1 MTARDVLV
9 ASVVFFIL
17 AIAFFVTFSFV
28 TNVYD
33 RIIQNTIV
41 ASSSDAVSAL
51 EGGKSMTNRMDYVYF
66 AIFIGIV
73 LSIMI
78 TGWFTGGHPIFMFIY
93 FIFIVITVV
102 LSMFFSNIYV
112 DVTAM
117 PAFSAVNVESAFP
130 LMNTIMLQLPIIMSI
145 IGIIGMVVMF
155 AKPGI
160 EGSGGNL

>member
-1 MTARDVLV
+1 
-9 ASVVFFIL
+9 
-17 AIAFFVTFSFV
+17 
-28 TNVYD
+28 
-33 RIIQNTIV
+33 
-41 ASSSDAVSAL
+41 
-51 EGGKSMTNRMDYVYF
+51 
-66 AIFIGIV
+66 
-73 LSIMI
+73 
-78 TGWFTGGHPIFMFIY
+78 
-93 FIFIVITVV
+93 
-102 LSMFFSNIYV
+102 MFFSNIYV